1 MRTVSIP
8 REQIF
13 QGPLVLVNRAHPL
26 HEKEQSALTSVD
38 PHHPDIL
45 LESRARQLLSACIQ
59 KAGGQREIV
68 PVSGWRSQQEQQRIW
83 DDSMAEHGETFTR
96 QYVALP
102 GCSEHQTGLAID
114 LGKAAGYID
123 FIRPAFP
130 YDGVCGRFRRLAARY
145 GFIERYQRGKEEV
158 TGISAEPWHFRYVGA
173 PHAQLMETNGLCL
186 EEYRDFLRQ
195 GPRSVALENGRMAQ
209 VFYVPAAGAVTE
221 VEVPEGCCQI
231 SGDNVEGFSPAFAG
245 LLQTKGG
252 NPHPVSLGHSPV
264 SSGTAG
270 FDSRT
275 APGSSTAPCGGTVVP
290 GFPAVVSCGWAA
302 PCPHRGWKTPAP
314 A

>member
-1 MRTVSIP
+1 
-8 REQIF
+8 
-13 QGPLVLVNRAHPL
+13 
-26 HEKEQSALTSVD
+26 
-38 PHHPDIL
+38 
-45 LESRARQLLSACIQ
+45 
-59 KAGGQREIV
+59 
-68 PVSGWRSQQEQQRIW
+68 
-83 DDSMAEHGETFTR
+83 MAEHGETFTR

-195 GPRSVALENGRMAQ
+195 HGPGVLCARRRSRHRGGS
-209 VFYVPAAGAVTE
+209 AG
-221 VEVPEGCCQI
+221 
-231 SGDNVEGFSPAFAG
+231 G
-245 LLQTKGG
+245 LLPDIRRQ
-252 NPHPVSLGHSPV
+252 
-264 SSGTAG
+264 
-270 FDSRT
+270 
-275 APGSSTAPCGGTVVP
+275 CGGIYPDMVGGYP
-290 GFPAVVSCGWAA
+290 
-302 PCPHRGWKTPAP
+302 
-314 A
+314 

>member
-26 HEKEQSALTSVD
+26 HEKERSALTSVD

-68 PVSGWRSQQEQQRIW
+68 PVSGWRSQ
-83 DDSMAEHGETFTR
+83 
-96 QYVALP
+96 
-102 GCSEHQTGLAID
+102 QTGLAID

-231 SGDNVEGFSPAFAG
+231 SGDNVEGFILTWWG
-245 LLQTKGG
+245 DTHENG
-252 NPHPVSLGHSPV
+252 
-264 SSGTAG
+264 
-270 FDSRT
+270 
-275 APGSSTAPCGGTVVP
+275 
-290 GFPAVVSCGWAA
+290 
-302 PCPHRGWKTPAP
+302 
-314 A
+314 

>member
-26 HEKEQSALTSVD
+26 HEKERSALTSVD

-102 GCSEHQTGLAID
+102 GCSEHRPASPSTWERLPDTSTSSGLPFPMTASAED
-114 LGKAAGYID
+114 LGVW
-123 FIRPAFP
+123 RP
-130 YDGVCGRFRRLAARY
+130 
-145 GFIERYQRGKEEV
+145 
-158 TGISAEPWHFRYVGA
+158 
-173 PHAQLMETNGLCL
+173 
-186 EEYRDFLRQ
+186 
-195 GPRSVALENGRMAQ
+195 
-209 VFYVPAAGAVTE
+209 
-221 VEVPEGCCQI
+221 
-231 SGDNVEGFSPAFAG
+231 
-245 LLQTKGG
+245 
-252 NPHPVSLGHSPV
+252 
-264 SSGTAG
+264 GTALSNATSG
-270 FDSRT
+270 ARRKS
-275 APGSSTAPCGGTVVP
+275 PGSRLSRGTSAMWGRPTP
-290 GFPAVVSCGWAA
+290 G
-302 PCPHRGWKTPAP
+302 
-314 A
+314 